1 MIDLIWTMAMACG
14 LVWAIFHLEGNW
26 AEEENDM
33 WKKSSRSEPYPE
45 KSPDQCVEVSV
56 GEDAVAVRDSKNP
69 GSGHLL
75 FPRDT
80 WGEFVAAVKGGEL
93 HS

>member
-1 MIDLIWTMAMACG
+1 
-14 LVWAIFHLEGNW
+14 
-26 AEEENDM
+26 M
-33 WKKSSRSEPYPE
+33 WKKSSRSEPYPD
-45 KSPDQCVEVSV
+45 SDQCVEVSV
-56 GEDAVAVRDSKNP
+56 GDSAVAVRDSKNP

-80 WGEFVAAVKGGEL
+80 WEEFIAAVKGCEI